1 MTATERDPWRLA
13 WTITGMSLRRLKFPG
28 WGHSMQRT
36 EAAAL
41 EGFRL
46 CLRSMAGNSENGR
59 WQDAHDAA
67 IAAAQA
73 SIEQQMRERDPDTL
87 KRWQAFRVQ

>member
-1 MTATERDPWRLA
+1 
-13 WTITGMSLRRLKFPG
+13 
-28 WGHSMQRT
+28 MQRT